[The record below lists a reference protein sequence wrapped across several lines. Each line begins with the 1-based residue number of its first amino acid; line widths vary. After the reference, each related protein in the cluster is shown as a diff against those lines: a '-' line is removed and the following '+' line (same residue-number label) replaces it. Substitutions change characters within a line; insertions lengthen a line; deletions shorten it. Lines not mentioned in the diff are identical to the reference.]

1 MSTVK
6 IDGRHIS
13 AARDL
18 LGMSQEELARA
29 ADVSEN
35 TIFNIE
41 NRRTLARESTIS
53 KIRAALERRGIEFMN
68 GGKPGVRL
76 DPDKAIIPV

>member
-6 IDGRHIS
+6 IDGRHVS

-18 LGMSQEELARA
+18 LRMSQEDLAKA
-29 ADVSEN
+29 ADVSEH
-35 TIFNIE
+35 TILNIE
-41 NRRTLARESTIS
+41 SGKTLPRESTID
-53 KIRAALERRGIEFMN
+53 KVRAALERRGIEFTN
-68 GGKPGVRL
+68 GNKPGVRL

>member
-1 MSTVK
+1 
-6 IDGRHIS
+6 
-13 AARDL
+13 
-18 LGMSQEELARA
+18 MSQEELARA